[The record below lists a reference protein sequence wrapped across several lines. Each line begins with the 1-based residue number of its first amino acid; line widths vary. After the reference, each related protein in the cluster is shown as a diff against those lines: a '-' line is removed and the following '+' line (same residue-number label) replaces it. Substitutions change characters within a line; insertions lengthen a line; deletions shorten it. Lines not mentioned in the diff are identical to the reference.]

1 MLDLW
6 RRAHGTTHRRLTHSG
21 RQDEWLPHS
30 AHTLWSS
37 RRLALIFYSAL
48 VADTLVVKAG
58 GPRTRR
64 PHSGRQDGWPPR
76 SAPKFWSSRRM
87 APTLSAQT
95 LVVKTG
101 GARTRR
107 PNSGRQNVR
116 PRAQCPDS
124 GRQDGWPPQS
134 APTLWSPIRFWF
146 CLQVVLVGEVRL
158 NSLLLVGLLPQ
169 IALGG
174 KMFASNRSWLGFSL
188 RSRLAGRSLYH
199 IDFRF
204 KPFSV
209 EWLCATSRF

>member
-1 MLDLW
+1 MGPPTVASHTLVVKTSGSHT
-6 RRAHGTTHRRLTHSG
+6 RRTHFG
-21 RQDEWLPHS
+21 RQDDWPSFSIAHS
-30 AHTLWSS
+30 SPTLWSS
-37 RRLALIFYSAL
+37 RRVAPALGAH
-48 VADTLVVKAG
+48 TLVVKMG
-58 GPRTRR
+58 GPRARR
-64 PHSGRQDGWPPR
+64 PNSGRQDGWPPH
-76 SAPKFWSSRRM
+76 
-87 APTLSAQT
+87 
-95 LVVKTG
+95 
-101 GARTRR
+101 
-107 PNSGRQNVR
+107 
-116 PRAQCPDS
+116 
-124 GRQDGWPPQS
+124 S